1 MTDIQLPVLQAAGK
15 SDAGPVRRTN
25 EDSLVIEA
33 DVRLFAVADGM
44 GGHSAGEIA
53 SRLATESLASFIRR
67 SHDDSDF
74 SWPYGIEPALSYQAN
89 RLRTAINL
97 ANRRVFRA
105 AESHD
110 DYTGMGST
118 IAALLFGNGTVIVGH
133 VGDSRAYL
141 CRGTDVTQLT
151 QDDTWAVAMLAE
163 DPASDPA
170 LLASHP
176 MKHVLTNVL
185 GSKEQTDIHIAEHQV
200 IAGDRLILCSDG
212 LHGVLG
218 VPDLQ
223 RVLGEVAPDATEEAA
238 TRLVDEALKRGTR
251 DNVTALVVYVAEAA
265 K

>member
-1 MTDIQLPVLQAAGK
+1 MTDPQPVLHASGR

-25 EDSLVIEA
+25 EDSLVIEP
-33 DVRLFAVADGM
+33 DLRLFAVADGM
-44 GGHSAGEIA
+44 GGHNAGEIA
-53 SRLATESLASFIRR
+53 SQLAVESLAGFIRR
-67 SHDDSDF
+67 SHEDSDF
-74 SWPYGIEPALSYQAN
+74 SWPYGIEPEMSYQAN

-118 IAALLFGNGTVIVGH
+118 IAALLFGAGTVIVGH

-141 CRGTDVTQLT
+141 HRGSEITQLT

-163 DPASDPA
+163 DPSSDPA
-170 LLASHP
+170 ALASHP

-185 GSKEQTDIHIAEHQV
+185 GSKEHTEIHVAEV
-200 IAGDRLILCSDG
+200 PVSSGDRLVLCSDG

-218 VPDLQ
+218 AADLQ
-223 RVLGEVAPDATEEAA
+223 RILGEVPPDQTDEAA
-238 TRLVDEALKRGTR
+238 RRLIDEALQRGTR
-251 DNVTALVVYVAEAA
+251 DNVTALVIHVAEAG

>member
-1 MTDIQLPVLQAAGK
+1 MSESPRLVVTASGR

-25 EDSLVIEA
+25 EDSLVLEPEL
-33 DVRLFAVADGM
+33 RLFAVADGM
-44 GGHSAGEIA
+44 GGHSAGEVA
-53 SRLATESLASFIRR
+53 SQLAIESLASFVRR

-74 SWPYGIEPALSYQAN
+74 SWPYGIEPALSYEAN

-118 IAALLFGNGTVIVGH
+118 IAALLFGNGSVIVGH

-141 CRGTDVTQLT
+141 ARPAEVTQLT

-163 DPASDPA
+163 DPTSDPA
-170 LLASHP
+170 ALATHP

-185 GSKEQTDIHIAEHQV
+185 GSKEHTEIHIAEHAV
-200 IAGDRLILCSDG
+200 AAGDRLILCSDG
-212 LHGVLG
+212 LHGVLTPADLLRILNE
-218 VPDLQ
+218 VP
-223 RVLGEVAPDATEEAA
+223 PDDTDGAAARLVEAA
-238 TRLVDEALKRGTR
+238 LERGTR
-251 DNVTALVVYVAEAA
+251 DNVTALVVYVGEAA
-265 K
+265 T